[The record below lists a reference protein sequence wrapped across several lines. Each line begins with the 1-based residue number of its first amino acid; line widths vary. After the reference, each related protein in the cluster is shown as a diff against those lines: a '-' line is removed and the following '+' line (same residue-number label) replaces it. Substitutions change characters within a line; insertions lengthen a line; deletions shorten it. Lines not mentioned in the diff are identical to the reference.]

1 MPGYAVYYP
10 GQRGVNLDAGPHPG
24 CAYRLS
30 ARERQIARL
39 LLDGSTS
46 AEITRTL
53 HISGYTANDHIKAV
67 FRKTGAHSR
76 QEPASLLSGH

>member
-1 MPGYAVYYP
+1 M
-10 GQRGVNLDAGPHPG
+10 R
-24 CAYRLS
+24 AYRLS

-46 AEITRTL
+46 AEIARTL

-67 FRKTGAHSR
+67 FRKTSAHSR
-76 QEPASLLSGH
+76 QELASLLCGH

>member
-53 HISGYTANDHIKAV
+53 HISRYTANDHIKAV